1 MTKSVPE
8 AEFEANCH
16 TLIDEV
22 VTNGDEV
29 LVTKDG
35 KPVAKLVP
43 FESASGLRTLEQLRG
58 SVTILG
64 DIVAPLDEPWD
75 AER

>member
-1 MTKSVPE
+1 MKSVAE
-8 AEFEANCH
+8 AEFEPKFIA
-16 TLIDEV
+16 LIEEVVSSGDEV
-22 VTNGDEV
+22 V
-29 LVTKDG
+29 VTKDG

-43 FESASGLRTLEQLRG
+43 FETAFLPLTLDQLRD